1 MRLIDILEQNSENI
15 YTVSCNKIT
24 EPLIKEFLINE
35 VCKKSKINF
44 INNFNFNLKVAK
56 FGIGDIKSTLL
67 SFSCSG
73 DDGVKN
79 GMIYLETLSFNLN
92 DFLIFF
98 RDYKLSLIIN

>member
-44 INNFNFNLKVAK
+44 INNFNFKSNYRSKELLFVFGYSFFILFVMHFYYNL
-56 FGIGDIKSTLL
+56 FD
-67 SFSCSG
+67 
-73 DDGVKN
+73 
-79 GMIYLETLSFNLN
+79 
-92 DFLIFF
+92 
-98 RDYKLSLIIN
+98 